1 MRGIFRI
8 IFFAFRR
15 PKMALFMGGIIF
27 MFFAVFL
34 LFFGVQYVIGD
45 LNTVDLNYPTYDLGA
60 VKTFGHVA
68 GYTSNA
74 WGHFSVKSSDSGYL
88 YYYFIPQFDN
98 DANPKSIKKM
108 IVIRVDSEDSKKWNA
123 LSDYTQK
130 RFAHT
135 ISTPPEPMHVDG
147 YAYEMNYEFREQCL
161 QGLQKNGFSY
171 AEPLAESIAQNGIL
185 QPISVRKKG
194 FKYELITGERR
205 LRAAKMCGFPVVPCI
220 VHEISDRHSA
230 VLALVENIQRQDLS
244 FFDEASAIEK
254 LIADYGMTQEIAAS
268 KLGRAQST
276 IANKLRLLRL
286 TEKERSIIIQYGLTE
301 RHARSLLR
309 LGSSE
314 DRLFILDKII
324 RNNLNVERSERLID
338 EFIGNQRNRTSYKKR
353 SVVFQ
358 NVKMFVNTINKAVDT
373 MQAAGI
379 SADSRKIQSEDYIEY
394 RVRIPIQKKN

>member
-1 MRGIFRI
+1 MAGFLNIAKEKLINKVVEISVDDI
-8 IFFAFRR
+8 IPNPNQPR
-15 PKMALFMGGIIF
+15 
-27 MFFAVFL
+27 
-34 LFFGVQYVIGD
+34 
-45 LNTVDLNYPTYDLGA
+45 
-60 VKTFGHVA
+60 
-68 GYTSNA
+68 
-74 WGHFSVKSSDSGYL
+74 SD
-88 YYYFIPQFDN
+88 F
-98 DANPKSIKKM
+98 
-108 IVIRVDSEDSKKWNA
+108 SEDI
-123 LSDYTQK
+123 T
-130 RFAHT
+130 
-135 ISTPPEPMHVDG
+135 
-147 YAYEMNYEFREQCL
+147 
-161 QGLQKNGFSY
+161 
-171 AEPLAESIAQNGIL
+171 PLAESIAQNGIL

-220 VHEISDRHSA
+220 VHEVSDRHSA

-254 LIADYGMTQEIAAS
+254 LIADYGMTQEIAAA

-286 TEKERSIIIQYGLTE
+286 TEKERSLIIQYGLTE

-338 EFIGNQRNRTSYKKR
+338 EFIGNQRNRASYKKR

-358 NVKMFVNTINKAVDT
+358 NVKMFVNTINKAVET